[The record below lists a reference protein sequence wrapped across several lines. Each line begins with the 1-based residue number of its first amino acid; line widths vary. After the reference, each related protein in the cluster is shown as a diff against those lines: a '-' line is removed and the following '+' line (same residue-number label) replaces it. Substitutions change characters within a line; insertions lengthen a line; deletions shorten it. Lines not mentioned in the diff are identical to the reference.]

1 MPAAGSVFVL
11 MPRDEPDNP
20 RSHSDELIGE
30 RSRVR
35 LVLRDVRDLMQH
47 RLVMSAD
54 AGNCSGGVVIPATIR
69 LMGCCRQPAVLS
81 QDRNHGGEGRFGR
94 GRRSPP
100 LLVVG
105 QGSHEDW

>member
-1 MPAAGSVFVL
+1 
-11 MPRDEPDNP
+11 MPRGEPDNP

-35 LVLRDVRDLMQH
+35 LVLRDARDLMQH

-54 AGNCSGGVVIPATIR
+54 ADNCSGGVVTPVTIQ
-69 LMGCCRQPAVLS
+69 LMGCCCQPTVLS

-94 GRRSPP
+94 VRQIPA

-105 QGSHEDW
+105 QGSHEDC